1 MGYGGEIWPVKVVY
15 LACTSRVLRMRPGSM
30 PVHLLLLGSPSS
42 GKSYTLR
49 VVLRLLP
56 DDAYQ
61 VIESGS
67 PHALIYGA
75 GDLRHRIVVFG
86 EADSLPASEDNPAA
100 SAIRALL
107 QDHALRYDV
116 TIRDAKTGAFRVQH
130 IEREGPTV
138 LVTTAVRR
146 LGEQLDSRLFT
157 IEMPDDN
164 EQIAAALHAQARLE
178 LQEPTHP
185 NPALIAF
192 QTELQN
198 RAPWDV
204 SVPFATVLTAEMTR
218 GTAPSRLLR
227 DYARLMSL
235 VKVSA
240 VLRFMTQPADSVG
253 RLTATVDDYET
264 VWRLVNKMYE
274 VTVSGASDRVRD
286 VIEAVKSLQAGGKGE
301 PVTATRVAS
310 QLGISVATAS
320 RHILVALKQRW
331 LTNSSP
337 NRQAF
342 DLRVGEAVP
351 PASGLPH
358 PDRLRQLVA
367 DPNALDSHRLSA
379 SVIKQFAALIR
390 EPNGERPRA

>member
-1 MGYGGEIWPVKVVY
+1 
-15 LACTSRVLRMRPGSM
+15 M

-42 GKSYTLR
+42 GKTYTLR

-56 DDAYQ
+56 DEAYE
-61 VIESGS
+61 VIEAGS

-75 GDLRHRIVVFG
+75 GDLRHRVVVFG

-107 QDHALRYDV
+107 QDHALRYHV
-116 TIRDAKTGAFRVQH
+116 TVRDAKTGSFRVQH
-130 IEREGPTV
+130 IDREGPTV

-164 EQIAAALHAQARLE
+164 EQIAAALNAQARLE
-178 LQEPTHP
+178 LQHP
-185 NPALIAF
+185 AHPDPALIAF
-192 QTELQN
+192 QTELQT

-204 SVPFATVLTAEMTR
+204 AVPFATVLTTEMAK
-218 GTAPSRLLR
+218 GIAASRLLR

-240 VLRFMTQPADSVG
+240 VLSFTTRQADSAG
-253 RLTATVDDYET
+253 RLIATVDDYET
-264 VWRLVNKMYE
+264 VWRLVNKMYA

-286 VIEAVKSLQAGGKGE
+286 VIEAVKSLQAREKGE
-301 PVTATRVAS
+301 PVTATRVANL
-310 QLGISVATAS
+310 LGISVATAS

-331 LTNSSP
+331 LTNGSP

-342 DLRVGEAVP
+342 DLRVGEALP

-358 PDRLRQLVA
+358 PERLRELID
-367 DPNALDSHRLSA
+367 DPNAPGPHRLRA
-379 SVIKQFAALIR
+379 SLVKQIATLIR
-390 EPNGERPRA
+390 ESNGDEPVA